1 MICVVCGAMV
11 NELGAHRES
20 SVVQLESQ
28 LGVTHTMHHINLVF
42 FLNVYAM
49 VIIISDIW
57 ISYI

>member
-49 VIIISDIW
+49 VIIISDI
-57 ISYI
+57 